1 MAACPAKVRVELGE
15 RSYDILIG
23 ADIFGKASKALS
35 SLVKRRKCLIVS
47 DGSVYGLYA
56 DRAVDAL
63 AKAGAFVYGS
73 VFKPGEG
80 SKTIEVMERLYRKA
94 AGAGLDRDSLIVAVG
109 GGVPGDMAG
118 FLAATYM
125 RGIGF
130 VQVPT
135 SLLAMVDS
143 SVGGKTGFDLPE
155 GKNLVGAFWQPKA
168 VLIDPKFLDTL
179 PDREMLCGMAEIVK
193 TAVILDKDLFAFL
206 ERNGKAVLARKPAQ
220 AAKAIARCC
229 ELKASVVSADEREGG
244 LRAILN
250 YGHTFGH
257 AIETVSGYSSIAH
270 GEAVSIGMCMASDLA
285 LKMGVLSKADAARQE
300 ALLGSLSLPRRV
312 EGLRPQDVL
321 DAMSK
326 DKKAKGDKLN
336 FVLPTKIGEAK
347 LFKDVPRGAV
357 LETVRGRCD

>member
-1 MAACPAKVRVELGE
+1 MLSRPSKVRVELGE

-23 ADIFGKASKALS
+23 ADIFDGASKLLS
-35 SLVKRRKCLIVS
+35 SLVKKRKCLLVS
-47 DGSVYGLYA
+47 DGRVYGLYA
-56 DRAVDAL
+56 DRAVDCL
-63 AKAGAFVYGS
+63 AKAGAVVYAS
-73 VFKPGEG
+73 VFKPGEE
-80 SKTIEVMERLYRKA
+80 SKNLQVMERLFRKA
-94 AGAGLDRDSLIVAVG
+94 AGAGLDRDSLIIALG
-109 GGVPGDMAG
+109 GGVAGDMAG

-130 VQVPT
+130 VQIPT

-155 GKNLVGAFWQPKA
+155 GKNLIGAFWQPKL
-168 VLIDPKFLDTL
+168 VLIDPKFLDTI
-179 PDREMLCGMAEIVK
+179 PDRELLCGMAEIVK
-193 TAVILDKDLFAFL
+193 TAVILDKELFSFL
-206 ERNGKAVLARKPAQ
+206 EKKGLDILKRKIAPTT
-220 AAKAIARCC
+220 KAIARCC
-229 ELKASVVSADEREGG
+229 ELKASVVSADEREGS

-257 AIETVSGYSSIAH
+257 AIETVSGYKSVAH

-285 LKMGVLSKADAARQE
+285 LRMGLITKADAERQE
-300 ALLGSLSLPRRV
+300 ALLEKLSLPRQIA
-312 EGLRPQDVL
+312 GLDPEEIL

-326 DKKAKGDKLN
+326 DKKTRGDKLN

-347 LFKDVPRGAV
+347 VFKDIPRGVV